1 MICSTCYGK
10 RWFFYLGKLL
20 PCPECEARGEVHCCE
35 GLQEQPE
42 AADTAAADRE
52 ATPDHAEAS

>member
-20 PCPECEARGEVHCCE
+20 PCPECEARGEVHCGE
-35 GLQEQPE
+35 GFQAQPE
-42 AADTAAADRE
+42 AAADQE
-52 ATPDHAEAS
+52 PTPDLAEAS